1 MKNNFRKALST
12 LLAILIIITAC
23 PITALAATAI
33 NGSTAPYQYTLKTV
47 NNETYAVL
55 TKYTG
60 VYTLTNITV
69 PSKIDNYSV
78 IGMENTFNGAR
89 GIENITVE
97 NGVKYIGGSTFANL
111 TESNTKDKYNLSKY
125 TETYFNITLP
135 ASVEYIGRYAFS
147 KSNIKSINFSEG
159 LLAID
164 NYAFSETC
172 FSKKC
177 KLTFP
182 DSLTYLCEKAF
193 ASGGNLR
200 AVHFGKNTDF
210 YYQISYDCVGGVI
223 GSINSYYKEF
233 TNPLNNFPMLT
244 EIEVSEG
251 SKYLTA
257 VDNILYTAD
266 MKTLIS
272 CHGSGLN
279 SSGEYI
285 YFDVVIPDGVEK
297 ILGYAFWR
305 KMVTNVTLSSSVK
318 EICAK
323 AFYASE
329 ISSLNFG
336 NNCRLEY
343 IGDYAFKSC
352 EELTGELIIPKSV
365 TEIGNYAFSNTQLT
379 DISFETPALCNKI
392 GIEAFSSNSCL
403 KSVFIPN
410 SVEMMGDRIHYEQGY
425 NVDSAVFV
433 NCTNLETITFEEN
446 SKLKYWGK
454 NTFKG
459 CSSLKAIWIG
469 ENSALEEIYDDFSK
483 TALETLDLSSCHNFK
498 VLEGNFSGNRNLKA
512 VNLSNTQLSRIDK
525 YAFNNCSSLETVI
538 LSEATG
544 IIDSY
549 AFANC
554 TSLAEINLENIKAI
568 NENAFSNCPKLEG
581 IIPEKTAKEYNGFI
595 YGITDTEAT
604 IIEYIGNDSNVIIPD
619 TIDGLPVTEI
629 FDRAFW
635 FNKNLKTVT
644 LSENLKS
651 IGESAFEGCSALTE
665 IPEFPK
671 TLKKIGASAFS
682 SCTSAKGEA
691 VIPNGICSIPA
702 DCFYKCPITELQL
715 SENLKEIGEY
725 AFYGNELTE
734 LTLPD
739 ALESIGAFCFS
750 EFIQKIHI
758 GAALKDLTN
767 LELEYNKALIEITV
781 SPESNTFSAED
792 GILYNKD
799 KSELIIYPC
808 LKEDESIMIK
818 DSVTAISDYAFSGAY
833 NLKQVSFGKGI
844 EKIGAEAFADCCSI
858 EYIYLPNTIKEVG
871 YSAFYNCKNLKK
883 AEFGEGFTVPE
894 LRNVFYMCKGL
905 ETVIIPDSARI
916 EIFDSAFRECPL
928 SEINIPCGTKIIGNS
943 TFTGAKFET
952 IHLPETVTEIWA
964 YAFENSSLAHITIP
978 ASVKKIT
985 GGTFENCKN
994 LVYVNLS
1001 NITHIMNDAFAN
1013 CTALESID
1021 LTGVTYTAPDAFK
1034 GCGNLKK
1041 FYFTKEEKEA
1051 YIAENEFKGNETIE
1065 TIVVGNS
1072 ITSIE
1077 ENAFANCTSLETA
1090 LIADSVTSI
1099 ADTAFDNCESLTIV
1113 CLEDS
1118 YAETYAARKNIPYTT
1133 FMAEPIADQLYTG
1146 KEITPKV
1153 NVSAK
1158 NESLTENTDYSVVYT
1173 NNIHIGTA
1181 NANIIGLGDYSIF
1194 ACLMKFN
1201 IIPNP
1206 DIKDDTED
1214 EKNSGNTQ
1222 NGTSNPSAGTDNK
1235 ADNKNNNLQ
1244 NNIAASSAGGNHAL
1258 NRSSDSGSAASGS
1271 RNNSTDKAISAG
1283 STASESNAD
1292 ADVAGTESTDNL
1304 QNGSSNTDANTA
1316 EAENSDKARESGSAE
1331 DDEKKL
1337 SLWEKFIN
1345 MLLSFFEK
1353 IVSFFKNLFS

>member
-1 MKNNFRKALST
+1 MKNNFRKALSI

-33 NGSTAPYQYTLKTV
+33 NGSTAPYQYTLKIV

-97 NGVKYIGGSTFANL
+97 NGIKYIGGSTFANL

-233 TNPLNNFPMLT
+233 TNPLNNFPLLT

-266 MKTLIS
+266 MKTLIA

-305 KMVTNVTLSSSVK
+305 KMVTNVTLSNSVK

-352 EELTGELIIPKSV
+352 EELAGELIIPKSV

-392 GIEAFSSNSCL
+392 GIEAFSSNSYL

-425 NVDSAVFV
+425 NVDSAV
-433 NCTNLETITFEEN
+433 
-446 SKLKYWGK
+446 
-454 NTFKG
+454 
-459 CSSLKAIWIG
+459 
-469 ENSALEEIYDDFSK
+469 
-483 TALETLDLSSCHNFK
+483 
-498 VLEGNFSGNRNLKA
+498 
-512 VNLSNTQLSRIDK
+512 
-525 YAFNNCSSLETVI
+525 
-538 LSEATG
+538 
-544 IIDSY
+544 
-549 AFANC
+549 FANC

-635 FNKNLKTVT
+635 FNKNLETVT

-682 SCTSAKGEA
+682 SCTSAKGETI
-691 VIPNGICSIPA
+691 IPNGICSIPA

-739 ALESIGAFCFS
+739 TLESIGAFCFS

-767 LELEYNKALIEITV
+767 LELEYNKALKEITV

-833 NLKQVSFGKGI
+833 NLKQISFGKHI
-844 EKIGAEAFADCCSI
+844 EKIGIEAFADCCSI

-871 YSAFYNCKNLKK
+871 YTAFYNCKNLKK

-894 LRNVFYMCKGL
+894 LRNVFYMCTGL

-928 SEINIPCGTKIIGNS
+928 SEINIPYGTKIIGNS

-978 ASVKKIT
+978 ASVEKIT

-1146 KEITPKV
+1146 REITPKV

-1206 DIKDDTED
+1206 NIKDDTEN

-1222 NGTSNPSAGTDNK
+1222 NGTSNPSADTDNK

-1244 NNIAASSAGGNHAL
+1244 NNIAASSGGGNHAL
-1258 NRSSDSGSAASGS
+1258 NSSSDSGSAVSGS
-1271 RNNSTDKAISAG
+1271 RNNSTDKAVSAG
-1283 STASESNAD
+1283 STASESNTAE
-1292 ADVAGTESTDNL
+1292 DVAGTESTDNL

-1353 IVSFFKNLFS
+1353 IVSFFKNLFA